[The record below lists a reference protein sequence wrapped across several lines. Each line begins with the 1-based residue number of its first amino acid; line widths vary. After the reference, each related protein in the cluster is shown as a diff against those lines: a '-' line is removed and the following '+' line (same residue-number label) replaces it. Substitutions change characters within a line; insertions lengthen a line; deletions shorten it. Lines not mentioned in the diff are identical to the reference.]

1 MSASMISM
9 VALFSVLATIASEA
23 ERAPRARGERKGRK
37 RDEEA
42 FVCCLLVEMMAM
54 VDGDGDGVLGKER
67 RFSEFGKSKEG
78 RNKCSRTLSF
88 TTVTG
93 KPLHTN

>member
-37 RDEEA
+37 ERRGG
-42 FVCCLLVEMMAM
+42 VCLLFVGGD
-54 VDGDGDGVLGKER
+54 DGYGGWGWGWGSGEGAKVLGVWKV
-67 RFSEFGKSKEG
+67 KG
-78 RNKCSRTLSF
+78 REEQVFKNTL
-88 TTVTG
+88 
-93 KPLHTN
+93 LHYSDREASPH